1 MYMLKPLPV
10 FIKKEEAELIFERI
24 LSSEN
29 SLVLLLALV
38 YDRIK
43 WIVDSLVEVILA
55 FMSRKF

>member
-1 MYMLKPLPV
+1 MLKPLPV

-55 FMSRKF
+55 FYE

>member
-1 MYMLKPLPV
+1 MLKPLPV

>member
-55 FMSRKF
+55 FYE

>member
-43 WIVDSLVEVILA
+43 WIVDSLVEVILVCYE
-55 FMSRKF
+55 